1 MEVIILTVQI
11 IDSIINKKIYKNNF
25 SKYIRYIGGTLYNM
39 TDICCIFYIKINKL
53 IKCSNSNSI
62 PYFYEQENKLYISN
76 EHICKLLRLINTEES
91 NNYQEKIKT
100 LCQSFEH
107 HVFEEE

>member
-39 TDICCIFYIKINKL
+39 TDICCIFNIK
-53 IKCSNSNSI
+53 
-62 PYFYEQENKLYISN
+62 
-76 EHICKLLRLINTEES
+76 
-91 NNYQEKIKT
+91 
-100 LCQSFEH
+100 
-107 HVFEEE
+107 